1 MASSGNHLC
10 TLCQED
16 DDVDNVAVTWCTDC
30 ETFLCFDC
38 AKHHDRNKAS
48 KEHRT
53 LSIQDYQNLPAFI
66 FETSNRCEDH
76 DKRYEL
82 YCRIHECACC
92 VQCIKD
98 IHKDCRD
105 LSPLSDVLG
114 VMKRSAR
121 LSHVE
126 RDLRDLADYFKEV
139 ENYVSERANSIDVE
153 KARCIDEIQHTRRS
167 INDHLD
173 KIEKQFRNDLSSEH
187 TKIKSKLDT
196 LTSRVKNKKKQL
208 DHLNKDCDK
217 MKQFATDLQ
226 ILVCLKSIEKTTA
239 EETKYL
245 LDLTEKGELNETH
258 LELNIA
264 SPLKA
269 IMSDVRSFGNIAV
282 KRTPSSLQLTVG
294 REAPA
299 QTPVPIETSF
309 EHIKPKL
316 LRILKMPPES
326 DRNIRDCQILPDG
339 QMLFVDRNNKCL
351 MLFSKDGVY
360 SRDVVKFKTS
370 PWGVCYVKD
379 SMVAVTLYDAKHVS
393 FIDVTTNSIVNSA
406 KVSNRCYGID
416 CDGEII
422 VLNLSHGNF
431 EAFCIMD
438 LDGNIM
444 CRVKNKSEL
453 STCISLFA
461 KNIYT
466 ADFKKGTI
474 SCHRINGDLLW
485 SSKLGNMYNIRGL
498 SIDRHGFVYAACRE
512 SKQVIVISQDG
523 KQSRVILS
531 PDDGIEELFAVHI
544 DRKTSSL
551 LVCNRT
557 NGAAFLFQI

>member
-1 MASSGNHLC
+1 MASSGNHYC

-16 DDVDNVAVTWCTDC
+16 GVDNFAATWCTDC
-30 ETFLCFDC
+30 ETFLCSDC

-53 LSIQDYQNLPAFI
+53 LSIQDYQNLPTFV
-66 FETSNRCEDH
+66 FETSNRCQDH

-82 YCRIHECACC
+82 YCRIHDCTCC

-98 IHKDCRD
+98 IHKDCPD
-105 LSPLSDVLG
+105 LCPLADVLG
-114 VMKRSAR
+114 VVKSSAKV
-121 LSHVE
+121 SHVE
-126 RDLRDLADYFKEV
+126 RDLKDLANDFKEI

-196 LTSRVKNKKKQL
+196 LTNRVKNKKKQL
-208 DHLNKDCDK
+208 DHLNEDFDK
-217 MKQFATDLQ
+217 MKQFAPDLQ
-226 ILVCLKSIEKTTA
+226 ILVCLKSIEKTTT

-245 LDLTEKGELNETH
+245 LNLTEKGELNETH

-269 IMSDVRSFGNIAV
+269 ILSDIKSFGNVAV
-282 KRTPSSLQLTVG
+282 KTTPSSLQLTVG
-294 REAPA
+294 REARV
-299 QTPVPIETSF
+299 QTSVPIETSF

-316 LRILKMPPES
+316 LKTLKMPTIS
-326 DRNIRDCQILPDG
+326 DRFITDCQILPDG
-339 QMLFVDRNNKCL
+339 QMVIIDRNNKCL
-351 MLFSKDGVY
+351 MLFSKDGIY
-360 SRDVVKFKTS
+360 SRDVVKFTAI

-379 SMVAVTLYDAKHVS
+379 SMVAVTLKDENAVS
-393 FIDVTTNSIVNSA
+393 FIDVATNKIVKSV
-406 KVSNRCYGID
+406 KISTQCYGID

-422 VLNLSHGNF
+422 VLNLLHSHMC
-431 EAFCIMD
+431 AFRTMD
-438 LDGNIM
+438 LEGNILGP
-444 CRVKNKSEL
+444 VKTLSER
-453 STCISLFA
+453 STCISLIA
-461 KNIYT
+461 KHIYT
-466 ADFKKGTI
+466 ADFIQGTL
-474 SCHRINGDLLW
+474 SCYLLNGVLLW
-485 SSKLGNMYNIRGL
+485 SSKQGHMHNIRGL
-498 SIDRHGFVYAACRE
+498 SIDRHRFIYAACND
-512 SKQVIVISQDG
+512 SKQVIVVSQDG

-531 PDDGIEELFAVHI
+531 QDDGMEEPVAVNI

-551 LVCNRT
+551 LVCNKT
-557 NGAAFLFQI
+557 NGTAFLFRI